1 MTKGAFVTA
10 LDLSIIVECSGQKVK
25 RIYLSQGSPDEPSL
39 LAERIAAHLE
49 KGAPYPSPDL
59 DISRSTDFQKRVY
72 SVVRGIGRG
81 KTLTYGEV
89 AFLAQCPKGA
99 RAVGSAMAT
108 NPFAILVPCH
118 RVVARK
124 GLGGFA
130 WGLEVKERMLAL
142 ERNDAAEMT
151 K

>member
-10 LDLSIIVECSGQKVK
+10 LDLYIIVECSGQKVK
-25 RIYLSQGSPDEPSL
+25 RIYLSQESPDEPSH

-49 KGAPYPSPDL
+49 KGAPSPSPDL
-59 DISRSTDFQKRVY
+59 DLSRCTDFQKRVY
-72 SVVRGIGRG
+72 SVVQGIRRG

-89 AFLAQCPKGA
+89 AFLARCPRGA
-99 RAVGSAMAT
+99 RAVGSALAK

-142 ERNDAAEMT
+142 ERNDAAEMI

>member
-10 LDLSIIVECSGQKVK
+10 LELCIIVECSGQKVK

-49 KGAPYPSPDL
+49 KGAPCPSPDL

>member
-1 MTKGAFVTA
+1 MTTGAFVTA
-10 LDLSIIVECSGQKVK
+10 LDLCIIVECSGQKVK
-25 RIYLSQGSPDEPSL
+25 RIFLSQESPDEPSH

-49 KGAPYPSPDL
+49 KGAPCPSPDL
-59 DISRSTDFQKRVY
+59 DLSRSTDFQKRVY

-89 AFLAQCPKGA
+89 AFLARCPGGA

>member
-10 LDLSIIVECSGQKVK
+10 LDLYTIVECSGQKVK
-25 RIYLSQGSPDEPSL
+25 RIYLSQGSPDEPSH

-49 KGAPYPSPDL
+49 KGAPCPSPDL